1 MVVLVIAL
9 VVVVELGDAHG
20 PLLFAAE
27 ANINTRGKP
36 DTIGTG
42 IFPLES
48 TVTDVH
54 VYISRSSVPEEY
66 PLPLRVRVNELPDE
80 P

>member
-1 MVVLVIAL
+1 MLVVAL
-9 VVVVELGDAHG
+9 VVVVEPGDAHG
-20 PLLFAAE
+20 PLLLATE

-48 TVTDVH
+48 TVTDVQ
-54 VYISRSSVPEEY
+54 VYISMSSVPKEY
-66 PLPLRVRVNELPDE
+66 PLPPRVRVNELPDE